1 MIKFDPVGWF
11 ESIIPVRWLYCVVR
25 LVALAII
32 LYFIIVRIGQYRFFF
47 WKPLWAAE
55 TFLFIVVF
63 IAFIIRIDP
72 VDRSRGFKEIIIPLI
87 GSALPF
93 GLLKTYPTPWIM
105 ADLNRLT
112 AVFAW
117 MSLATFFTAWGMWT
131 LRRSFSITV
140 EARSLVTKG
149 PYRLV
154 RHPVYLGEVF
164 AAVSVVMW
172 RWSWVNAGILA
183 MFIIVQMSRAR
194 WEENKLKRI
203 FPEYKE
209 LMAKSLWF
217 WRI

>member
-1 MIKFDPVGWF
+1 MIKFDPIGWF
-11 ESIIPVRWLYCVVR
+11 ESVIPVRWLYRVVR
-25 LVALAII
+25 FIALAII
-32 LYFIIVRIGQYRFFF
+32 LYFIIVRVGQYRYFF

-55 TFLFIVVF
+55 TLLFIVVF

-93 GLLKTYPTPWIM
+93 GLLKTYPTPWVI

-112 AVFAW
+112 VVFAW
-117 MSLATFFTAWGMWT
+117 MSLTTFFTAWGMWT

-154 RHPVYLGEVF
+154 RHPVYLGEIL
-164 AAVSVVMW
+164 AAISVVMW
-172 RWSWVNAGILA
+172 RWSWVNAVILA
-183 MFIIVQMSRAR
+183 MFVTVQMSRAR
-194 WEENKLKRI
+194 WEENKLKRV
-203 FPEYKE
+203 FPEYRDQ
-209 LMAKSLWF
+209 MAKSLWF